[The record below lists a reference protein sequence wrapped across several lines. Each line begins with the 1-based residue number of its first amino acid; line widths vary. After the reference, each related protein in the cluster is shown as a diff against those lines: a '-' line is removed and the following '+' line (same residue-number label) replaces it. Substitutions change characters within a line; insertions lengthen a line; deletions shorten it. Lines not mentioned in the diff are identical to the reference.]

1 MTVLEDL
8 FNRNINWALTQ
19 TREDPAYF
27 RRLAAGQKPRYLW
40 IGCSDSRVPA
50 NEVVG
55 LNPGDLFVHRNIA
68 NIVHTSDMNLLSA
81 LEYGVD
87 VLGVEDVIVCGHY
100 GCGGVKRAMEE
111 GQSDLSTH
119 WLAPIIELYR
129 RHRVRLEAIR
139 DDNARLNTLCE
150 LNVEKQ
156 VRRVA
161 ATPIMT
167 RAWKAGRRV
176 SVHGWVYGLN
186 DGLLRDLHVTMSS
199 LDDRDVFDANRE
211 RVERAVLRGSKRDAA
226 TEVALKVL
234 KIQPPCNCCDEGE
247 GHA

>member
-8 FNRNINWALTQ
+8 FNRNIVWALTQ
-19 TREDPAYF
+19 TREDPMYF
-27 RRLAAGQKPRYLW
+27 RRLAVEQKPRYLW

-55 LNPGDLFVHRNIA
+55 LSPGDLFVHRNIA

-100 GCGGVKRAMEE
+100 GCGGVRRAMQEW
-111 GQSDLSTH
+111 QSDLSTH

-129 RHRVRLEAIR
+129 RNRVRLEAIR
-139 DDNARLNTLCE
+139 DENARLNTLCE

-167 RAWKAGRRV
+167 RAWRTGRRV
-176 SVHGWVYGLN
+176 AVHGWIYGLN

-199 LDDRDVFDANRE
+199 FAERDTFDAGRE
-211 RVERAVLRGSKRDAA
+211 RLARAVLRGGKRDMA
-226 TEVALKVL
+226 TDNVLKVL
-234 KIQPPCNCCDEGE
+234 QDSLPCNCCDAEPRS
-247 GHA
+247 